1 MSAAETPEPVAS
13 PSSAAPGLSP
23 HGLRIEAPPVEPAEQ
38 PATEEPWVEESFYRV
53 ILNLDGGEWVEAGS
67 FGDEEAADERA
78 RELVGQ
84 LAERRWPRV
93 KSRYLRP
100 ESILSIEV
108 SERRRYTGS
117 NVRAAWAQTDS

>member
-1 MSAAETPEPVAS
+1 MSAAETPEPHATAT
-13 PSSAAPGLSP
+13 PPALSP
-23 HGLRIEAPPVEPAEQ
+23 HGLRIEAPPTGQAAAEETW
-38 PATEEPWVEESFYRV
+38 AEENFFRV
-53 ILNLDGGEWVEAGS
+53 VLNLEGGEWVEVGS
-67 FGDEEAADERA
+67 FGDEGGAEACA

-100 ESILSIEV
+100 ETILSVEV

-117 NVRAAWAQTDS
+117 TARTAWGQTG

>member
-13 PSSAAPGLSP
+13 SAEPGLLA
-23 HGLRIEAPPVEPAEQ
+23 HGLRIEAAPTAAAAADEETWAE
-38 PATEEPWVEESFYRV
+38 ENFYRV
-53 ILNLDGGEWVEAGS
+53 VLNLEGGEWVEVGT
-67 FGDEEAADERA
+67 FRDEESAEASA
-78 RELVGQ
+78 RELVTQ

-100 ESILSIEV
+100 ETILSVEV

-117 NVRAAWAQTDS
+117 SSRAAWGQTG

>member
-1 MSAAETPEPVAS
+1 MSAAETPEP
-13 PSSAAPGLSP
+13 AAPPALSP
-23 HGLRIEAPPVEPAEQ
+23 HGLRIEPATEPQAPPEPAEDVW
-38 PATEEPWVEESFYRV
+38 AEENFYRV
-53 ILNLDGGEWVEAGS
+53 VLNLEGGEWVEAATFS
-67 FGDEEAADERA
+67 DEEGAEACA

-100 ESILSIEV
+100 ESILSVEV

-117 NVRAAWAQTDS
+117 SVRASWGQAAG